1 MELSVKIFEKKI
13 YIGSIVGIIA
23 TIIGVIAVFFPSL
36 FNMEKEKFITYQSI
50 IEDKS
55 SANKFETFLKDRIED
70 KKLFKLNISI
80 CQQSNITSAER
91 TDSLE
96 VVELLKSNYQLS
108 LFDYQEGYPIMIG
121 SEYLSQYSTGYLPII
136 FISMTKKEIIED
148 EFKPFFEYF
157 NFPDSEVVSY
167 DGIRSGT
174 NRECGNGGIDIKGY
188 FLFDKDEIYRSMMT
202 DTMAYYFSAISE
214 KDVKL
219 RDY

>member
-1 MELSVKIFEKKI
+1 MKVFEKKI
-13 YIGSIVGIIA
+13 YIGSI
-23 TIIGVIAVFFPSL
+23 IGVIATVIGVVAVFFPSV

-55 SANKFETFLKDRIED
+55 SANKFEEFLKNRIED
-70 KKLFKLNISI
+70 KKLFKLDVSI
-80 CQQSNITSAER
+80 CQQTNITSTER

-96 VVELLKSNYQLS
+96 MVELLKSNYQLS

-121 SEYLSQYSTGYLPII
+121 SGYLSEFSTGYLPII
-136 FISMTKKEIIED
+136 FIDMTKKEIIED
-148 EFKPFFEYF
+148 VKPLFTYF

-174 NRECGNGGIDIKGY
+174 NRECGGGGIDIKGY
-188 FLFDKDEIYRSMMT
+188 FLFEKDEIYRSMIS
-202 DTMAYYFSAISE
+202 DTISYDFSAISE